1 VNQNL
6 AEILWPGQQAVGQTI
21 MLPRV
26 AQPLEVIGVAP
37 NAFFSG
43 AQTDPRPNF
52 IFLAEQQ
59 DEDRATGGAG
69 FLDSGETT
77 FYVRYAGTIDAM
89 ISAVQRAVREVDER
103 IPIVY
108 LRTFDEQLENAT
120 FGQRVITMLLTL
132 FSSVS
137 LLIAAAGQYAVVAFG
152 MRRRVRE
159 FGVRMAVGASSK
171 QILQSVLKEGFTLT
185 AIGLV
190 IGFGLSLTVS
200 IALRRVLIGVT
211 PTDIQTYLGVFALL
225 ATASLLACYLPARR
239 ASRGDPLVT
248 LRYE

>member
-1 VNQNL
+1 
-6 AEILWPGQQAVGQTI
+6 VGQTI
-21 MLPRV
+21 MLARV

-37 NAFFSG
+37 NAFFAG
-43 AQTDPRPNF
+43 AQTDSRPNF

-59 DEDRATGGAG
+59 DEVRATGGAG

-77 FYVRYAGTIDAM
+77 FYIRYAGTIDAM

-190 IGFGLSLTVS
+190 IGFGLSLTIS
-200 IALRRVLIGVT
+200 IALRRFLIGVT
-211 PTDIQTYLGVFALL
+211 PTDIQTYLGVFGLL
-225 ATASLLACYLPARR
+225 ATASVLACYLPARR
-239 ASRGDPLVT
+239 ASRVDPLVT